1 MFHSAAYKHVP
12 IVQEN
17 PVEGIRN
24 NVLNTRI
31 ICEAAIEEEINNFI
45 LISSLILWTLRDFL
59 LLIICSLVISNIVC
73 NLCNQIQK
81 GLKIPRSLSLFLVLT
96 VISVIVFT
104 IFILVLPP
112 FIKEFN
118 EILVDIPN
126 GLSKINIL
134 INTNLNKFNV
144 LLYGEQSENVI
155 DIFSLINNV
164 VTIPDAST
172 IAKAIQESFKNLI
185 NIAGNLGS
193 GLLKLIFVL
202 AVSLMISI
210 EPKQYKEN
218 ILLLI
223 PKNYRNKF
231 RNILEKCNIALANWT
246 FSMVISSLSVGL
258 LSLIVLSILDVKYV
272 VSNALIAMVLNIIPN
287 IGPVISGI
295 FPISIALLD
304 NFWKP
309 LAVLGSYVIIQNIES
324 YIIMPSI
331 MKKKANLLPG
341 LTLISQFGFTF
352 IFGPLGLILS
362 LPLAVVIQVLIKES
376 FKDI

>member
-1 MFHSAAYKHVP
+1 MSSPSYFKL
-12 IVQEN
+12 IV
-17 PVEGIRN
+17 
-24 NVLNTRI
+24 
-31 ICEAAIEEEINNFI
+31 I
-45 LISSLILWTLRDFL
+45 LITSLIIWTLRDFL

-81 GLKIPRSLSLFLVLT
+81 RIKIPRSLSLFLVLT
-96 VISVIVFT
+96 SISVLVFT

-112 FIKEFN
+112 FVKEFN

-126 GLSKINIL
+126 GLSKIVDL
-134 INTNLNKFNV
+134 LNTNLNNLNSLF
-144 LLYGEQSENVI
+144 YGEKSENVL
-155 DIFSLINNV
+155 DIFNLINNV
-164 VTIPDAST
+164 VTIPDAAT
-172 IAKAIQESFKNLI
+172 IAKAIQESFMNLI

-202 AVSLMISI
+202 AVSLMISL
-210 EPKQYKEN
+210 EPTQYKEN
-218 ILLLI
+218 ILMLI

-231 RNILEKCNIALANWT
+231 RNILDKCNIALANWT
-246 FSMVISSLSVGL
+246 FSMVISSLSVGI

-309 LAVLGSYVIIQNIES
+309 MAVLGAYIIIQNIES
-324 YIIMPSI
+324 YLIMPSI

-376 FKDI
+376 IKEN

>member
-1 MFHSAAYKHVP
+1 MNSSSYFKLV
-12 IVQEN
+12 V
-17 PVEGIRN
+17 
-24 NVLNTRI
+24 
-31 ICEAAIEEEINNFI
+31 I
-45 LISSLILWTLRDFL
+45 LITLLIVWTLRDFL

-73 NLCNQIQK
+73 NLSNQIQK
-81 GLKIPRSLSLFLVLT
+81 GLKIPRSISLFLVLAF
-96 VISVIVFT
+96 ISVIIFT

-134 INTNLNKFNV
+134 INTNLNKFNS
-144 LLYGEQSENVI
+144 LFYGEQSENVI

-309 LAVLGSYVIIQNIES
+309 LAVLGAYVIIQNIES

>member
-1 MFHSAAYKHVP
+1 MRSSAYFKFAV
-12 IVQEN
+12 
-17 PVEGIRN
+17 
-24 NVLNTRI
+24 
-31 ICEAAIEEEINNFI
+31 I
-45 LISSLILWTLRDFL
+45 LFTSLIIWTLRDFL

-96 VISVIVFT
+96 VITIIVFT
-104 IFILVLPP
+104 IFIVVLPP
-112 FIKEFN
+112 FVREFN

-126 GLSKINIL
+126 GLSRIIFLLNS
-134 INTNLNKFNV
+134 NLNKLNNV
-144 LLYGEQSENVI
+144 FYGEDSENVI
-155 DIFSLINNV
+155 DIITLMNNV
-164 VTIPDAST
+164 VTIPDTAT
-172 IAKAIQESFKNLI
+172 IAKAIQESFMNLI

-202 AVSLMISI
+202 VVSLMISI
-210 EPKQYKEN
+210 EPTQYKEN

-231 RNILEKCNIALANWT
+231 RNILDKCNIALANWT

-272 VSNALIAMVLNIIPN
+272 VSNALIAMVLNIVPN
-287 IGPVISGI
+287 IGPVISAI

-309 LAVLGSYVIIQNIES
+309 LAVLGSYIIIQNIES

-352 IFGPLGLILS
+352 IFGPLGLVLS
-362 LPLAVVIQVLIKES
+362 LPLAVVIQVFIKES
-376 FKDI
+376 IKDI

>member
-1 MFHSAAYKHVP
+1 MSSSSYFKLLV
-12 IVQEN
+12 
-17 PVEGIRN
+17 
-24 NVLNTRI
+24 
-31 ICEAAIEEEINNFI
+31 I
-45 LISSLILWTLRDFL
+45 LITSLIVWTLRDFL

-81 GLKIPRSLSLFLVLT
+81 GLKIPRPLSLFLVLT

-104 IFILVLPP
+104 IIILVLPP

-231 RNILEKCNIALANWT
+231 RNILEKCNTALANWT

-309 LAVLGSYVIIQNIES
+309 LAVLGAYVIIQNIES

-331 MKKKANLLPG
+331 MKKKANVLPG

-362 LPLAVVIQVLIKES
+362 LPLAVVIQVLIKEL

>member
-1 MFHSAAYKHVP
+1 LSSSSYFKLLV
-12 IVQEN
+12 
-17 PVEGIRN
+17 
-24 NVLNTRI
+24 
-31 ICEAAIEEEINNFI
+31 I
-45 LISSLILWTLRDFL
+45 LITSLILWTLRDFL

-81 GLKIPRSLSLFLVLT
+81 SLKIPRSLSLFLVLI
-96 VISVIVFT
+96 VISIIVFT

-118 EILVDIPN
+118 EILIDIPN

-134 INTNLNKFNV
+134 INANLNKFNNFF
-144 LLYGEQSENVI
+144 YGKQSENNI

-172 IAKAIQESFKNLI
+172 IAKAIQESFRNLI

-202 AVSLMISI
+202 VVSLMISI

-231 RNILEKCNIALANWT
+231 RNILEQCNIALANWT

-272 VSNALIAMVLNIIPN
+272 VSNALIAMVLNVIPN
-287 IGPVISGI
+287 IGPVLSGI

-309 LAVLGSYVIIQNIES
+309 LAVLGAYVIIQNIES

>member
-1 MFHSAAYKHVP
+1 M
-12 IVQEN
+12 
-17 PVEGIRN
+17 
-24 NVLNTRI
+24 
-31 ICEAAIEEEINNFI
+31 
-45 LISSLILWTLRDFL
+45 
-59 LLIICSLVISNIVC
+59 
-73 NLCNQIQK
+73 QK

-134 INTNLNKFNV
+134 INTNLNKFNN
-144 LLYGEQSENVI
+144 LFYGEQSENVI

-231 RNILEKCNIALANWT
+231 RNILEKCNTALANWT

-258 LSLIVLSILDVKYV
+258 LSLIVLSLLDVKYV

>member
-1 MFHSAAYKHVP
+1 MNSSSYFKLV
-12 IVQEN
+12 V
-17 PVEGIRN
+17 
-24 NVLNTRI
+24 
-31 ICEAAIEEEINNFI
+31 I
-45 LISSLILWTLRDFL
+45 LITLLIVWILRDFL

-73 NLCNQIQK
+73 NLSNQIQK
-81 GLKIPRSLSLFLVLT
+81 GLKIPRSISLFLVLA
-96 VISVIVFT
+96 VISVIIFT

-134 INTNLNKFNV
+134 INTNLNKFNS
-144 LLYGEQSENVI
+144 LFYGEQSENVI

>member
-1 MFHSAAYKHVP
+1 MSSSSYFKLV
-12 IVQEN
+12 V
-17 PVEGIRN
+17 
-24 NVLNTRI
+24 
-31 ICEAAIEEEINNFI
+31 I
-45 LISSLILWTLRDFL
+45 LITSLIIWSLRDFL

-81 GLKIPRSLSLFLVLT
+81 GLKIPRLLSLLIVLT

-112 FIKEFN
+112 FVKEFN

-134 INTNLNKFNV
+134 INTNLNKLNNLF
-144 LLYGEQSENVI
+144 YGEESENVI
-155 DIFSLINNV
+155 EIFNLIDNV
-164 VTIPDAST
+164 VTIPDAAT

-193 GLLKLIFVL
+193 GLLRLIFVL
-202 AVSLMISI
+202 VVSLMISI

-231 RNILEKCNIALANWT
+231 RNILDKCNIALANWT

-331 MKKKANLLPG
+331 LKKKANLLPG
-341 LTLISQFGFTF
+341 ITLISQFGFTF
-352 IFGPLGLILS
+352 IFGPLGLVLS
-362 LPLAVVIQVLIKES
+362 LPLAVVIQVLIKETI
-376 FKDI
+376 KDI

>member
-1 MFHSAAYKHVP
+1 M
-12 IVQEN
+12 
-17 PVEGIRN
+17 
-24 NVLNTRI
+24 
-31 ICEAAIEEEINNFI
+31 
-45 LISSLILWTLRDFL
+45 
-59 LLIICSLVISNIVC
+59 ISNIVC

-81 GLKIPRSLSLFLVLT
+81 HLKIPRSLSLFIVLI
-96 VISVIVFT
+96 VISSIIFT

-134 INTNLNKFNV
+134 INTNLNKFNN
-144 LLYGEQSENVI
+144 LLYGEESENVI
-155 DIFSLINNV
+155 DIFNLINDI
-164 VTIPDAST
+164 VTIPDSAT
-172 IAKAIQESFKNLI
+172 IAKAIQESLKNLI

-193 GLLKLIFVL
+193 GLLRLIFVL
-202 AVSLMISI
+202 VVSLMISI

-231 RNILEKCNIALANWT
+231 RNILDKCNIALANWS
-246 FSMVISSLSVGL
+246 FSMVISSLTVGI
-258 LSLIVLSILDVKYV
+258 LSFIVLSILDVKYA

-309 LAVLGSYVIIQNIES
+309 LAVFGTYVIIQNIES

-376 FKDI
+376 IKDI

>member
-1 MFHSAAYKHVP
+1 
-12 IVQEN
+12 
-17 PVEGIRN
+17 
-24 NVLNTRI
+24 
-31 ICEAAIEEEINNFI
+31 
-45 LISSLILWTLRDFL
+45 
-59 LLIICSLVISNIVC
+59 
-73 NLCNQIQK
+73 
-81 GLKIPRSLSLFLVLT
+81 
-96 VISVIVFT
+96 
-104 IFILVLPP
+104 LPP

-126 GLSKINIL
+126 GLSKINL
-134 INTNLNKFNV
+134 LLNTNLNKFNS
-144 LLYGEQSENVI
+144 LIYGEESENVI
-155 DIFSLINNV
+155 DVFNLINNV
-164 VTIPDAST
+164 VTIPDAAT

-202 AVSLMISI
+202 VVSLMFSI

-231 RNILEKCNIALANWT
+231 RNILDKCNIALANWT

-272 VSNALIAMVLNIIPN
+272 VSNALIAMVLNIVPN

-309 LAVLGSYVIIQNIES
+309 LAVLGAYIIIQNIES

-352 IFGPLGLILS
+352 IFGPLGLVLS
-362 LPLAVVIQVLIKES
+362 LPLAVVIQVLIKETVN
-376 FKDI
+376 DI

>member
-1 MFHSAAYKHVP
+1 MNSSSYFKLV
-12 IVQEN
+12 V
-17 PVEGIRN
+17 
-24 NVLNTRI
+24 
-31 ICEAAIEEEINNFI
+31 I
-45 LISSLILWTLRDFL
+45 LITLLIVWTLRDFL

-73 NLCNQIQK
+73 NLSNQIQK
-81 GLKIPRSLSLFLVLT
+81 GLKIPRSISLFLVLA
-96 VISVIVFT
+96 VISVIIFT

-134 INTNLNKFNV
+134 INTNLNKFNS
-144 LLYGEQSENVI
+144 LFYGEQSENVI

-164 VTIPDAST
+164 VTIPDVST

-193 GLLKLIFVL
+193 GLLRLIFVL

-218 ILLLI
+218 VLLLI

>member
-1 MFHSAAYKHVP
+1 MNSSSYFKLV
-12 IVQEN
+12 V
-17 PVEGIRN
+17 
-24 NVLNTRI
+24 
-31 ICEAAIEEEINNFI
+31 I
-45 LISSLILWTLRDFL
+45 LITLLIVWILRDFL

-73 NLCNQIQK
+73 NLSNQIQK
-81 GLKIPRSLSLFLVLT
+81 GLKIPRSISLFLVLA
-96 VISVIVFT
+96 VISVIIFT

-134 INTNLNKFNV
+134 INTNLNKLNSLF
-144 LLYGEQSENVI
+144 YGEQSENVI
-155 DIFSLINNV
+155 DIFNLINNV
-164 VTIPDAST
+164 VTIPDVST

-202 AVSLMISI
+202 AVSLMISA

-231 RNILEKCNIALANWT
+231 RNILEKSNTALANWT

-309 LAVLGSYVIIQNIES
+309 LAVLGAYVIIQNIES

>member
-1 MFHSAAYKHVP
+1 
-12 IVQEN
+12 
-17 PVEGIRN
+17 
-24 NVLNTRI
+24 LNSSSY
-31 ICEAAIEEEINNFI
+31 FKLVVI
-45 LISSLILWTLRDFL
+45 LITSLIIWTLRNFL

-73 NLCNQIQK
+73 NLCNQVQK

-96 VISVIVFT
+96 VISIIVFT

-134 INTNLNKFNV
+134 INTNLNKFNS
-144 LLYGEQSENVI
+144 LFYGEQSENDI

-172 IAKAIQESFKNLI
+172 LAKAIQESFKNLI

-218 ILLLI
+218 VLLLI

-309 LAVLGSYVIIQNIES
+309 LAVLGSYIIIQNIES

>member
-1 MFHSAAYKHVP
+1 M
-12 IVQEN
+12 
-17 PVEGIRN
+17 
-24 NVLNTRI
+24 
-31 ICEAAIEEEINNFI
+31 
-45 LISSLILWTLRDFL
+45 
-59 LLIICSLVISNIVC
+59 ISNIVC
-73 NLCNQIQK
+73 NLCNQIQNW
-81 GLKIPRSLSLFLVLT
+81 LKIPRSLSLFFVLA

-104 IFILVLPP
+104 IIILVLPP
-112 FIKEFN
+112 FVKEFN

-134 INTNLNKFNV
+134 LNTYLNKFNN
-144 LLYGEQSENVI
+144 LFYGEESDNVI
-155 DIFSLINNV
+155 NTLNFFNDV
-164 VTIPDAST
+164 VTIPDAAT
-172 IAKAIQESFKNLI
+172 TAKAIQESLKNII
-185 NIAGNLGS
+185 NLAGNLGS
-193 GLLKLIFVL
+193 GILKIIFVL
-202 AVSLMISI
+202 VVSLMISL

-218 ILLLI
+218 ILILI

-231 RNILEKCNIALANWT
+231 RNILDKCNIALANWS

-258 LSLIVLSILDVKYV
+258 LSLIILSILDVKYV

-287 IGPVISGI
+287 IGPVISAI

-309 LAVLGSYVIIQNIES
+309 LAVLGAYIIIQNIES

-362 LPLAVVIQVLIKES
+362 LPLAVVIQVLIKETMD
-376 FKDI
+376 DI

>member
-1 MFHSAAYKHVP
+1 M
-12 IVQEN
+12 
-17 PVEGIRN
+17 
-24 NVLNTRI
+24 
-31 ICEAAIEEEINNFI
+31 
-45 LISSLILWTLRDFL
+45 
-59 LLIICSLVISNIVC
+59 
-73 NLCNQIQK
+73 QK

-112 FIKEFN
+112 FIREFN

-134 INTNLNKFNV
+134 INTNLNKFNI

-210 EPKQYKEN
+210 EPRQYKEN

>member
-1 MFHSAAYKHVP
+1 MSSSSYFKLV
-12 IVQEN
+12 V
-17 PVEGIRN
+17 
-24 NVLNTRI
+24 
-31 ICEAAIEEEINNFI
+31 I
-45 LISSLILWTLRDFL
+45 LITSLIIWTLRDFL

-134 INTNLNKFNV
+134 INTNLNKFNN
-144 LLYGEQSENVI
+144 LFYGEQSENVI

-309 LAVLGSYVIIQNIES
+309 LAVLGAYVIIQNIES

>member
-1 MFHSAAYKHVP
+1 MSSSSYFKLV
-12 IVQEN
+12 V
-17 PVEGIRN
+17 
-24 NVLNTRI
+24 
-31 ICEAAIEEEINNFI
+31 I
-45 LISSLILWTLRDFL
+45 LITSLIIWTLRDFL

-73 NLCNQIQK
+73 NLSNQIQK
-81 GLKIPRSLSLFLVLT
+81 GLKIPRSISLFLVLA
-96 VISVIVFT
+96 VISVIIFT

-134 INTNLNKFNV
+134 INTNLNKFNS
-144 LLYGEQSENVI
+144 LFYGEQSENVI

-164 VTIPDAST
+164 VTIPDVST

>member
-1 MFHSAAYKHVP
+1 MNSSSYFKLV
-12 IVQEN
+12 V
-17 PVEGIRN
+17 
-24 NVLNTRI
+24 
-31 ICEAAIEEEINNFI
+31 I
-45 LISSLILWTLRDFL
+45 LIISLILWTLRDFL

-134 INTNLNKFNV
+134 INSNLNKLNSLF
-144 LLYGEQSENVI
+144 YGKQSENFI

-172 IAKAIQESFKNLI
+172 IAKAVQESFKNLI

-309 LAVLGSYVIIQNIES
+309 LAVLGAYVIIQNIES

>member
-1 MFHSAAYKHVP
+1 M
-12 IVQEN
+12 
-17 PVEGIRN
+17 
-24 NVLNTRI
+24 
-31 ICEAAIEEEINNFI
+31 
-45 LISSLILWTLRDFL
+45 
-59 LLIICSLVISNIVC
+59 
-73 NLCNQIQK
+73 QK

-118 EILVDIPN
+118 EILVEIPN

-134 INTNLNKFNV
+134 INANLNKFNN
-144 LLYGEQSENVI
+144 LFYGEQSENVI

-309 LAVLGSYVIIQNIES
+309 LAVLGAYVIIQNIES

>member
-1 MFHSAAYKHVP
+1 
-12 IVQEN
+12 
-17 PVEGIRN
+17 
-24 NVLNTRI
+24 
-31 ICEAAIEEEINNFI
+31 
-45 LISSLILWTLRDFL
+45 
-59 LLIICSLVISNIVC
+59 
-73 NLCNQIQK
+73 
-81 GLKIPRSLSLFLVLT
+81 LFLVLT

-144 LLYGEQSENVI
+144 LIYGEQSENVI

-231 RNILEKCNIALANWT
+231 RNILEKSNTALANWT

-309 LAVLGSYVIIQNIES
+309 LAVLGAYVIIQNIES

>member
-1 MFHSAAYKHVP
+1 LSSSSYFKLV
-12 IVQEN
+12 V
-17 PVEGIRN
+17 
-24 NVLNTRI
+24 
-31 ICEAAIEEEINNFI
+31 I
-45 LISSLILWTLRDFL
+45 LITSLIIWTLRDFL

-73 NLCNQIQK
+73 NLCNQMQR
-81 GLKIPRSLSLFLVLT
+81 GLKIPRSLALFLVLT
-96 VISVIVFT
+96 VISVIIFT

-118 EILVDIPN
+118 EILLDIPN
-126 GLSKINIL
+126 GLSKVNIL
-134 INTNLNKFNV
+134 INTNLNKLNNLF
-144 LLYGEQSENVI
+144 YGEKSENVI
-155 DIFSLINNV
+155 DIFNLINNV
-164 VTIPDAST
+164 VTIPDVST

-309 LAVLGSYVIIQNIES
+309 LAVLGAYVIIQNIES

>member
-1 MFHSAAYKHVP
+1 M
-12 IVQEN
+12 
-17 PVEGIRN
+17 
-24 NVLNTRI
+24 
-31 ICEAAIEEEINNFI
+31 
-45 LISSLILWTLRDFL
+45 
-59 LLIICSLVISNIVC
+59 ISNIVC
-73 NLCNQIQK
+73 NLSNQLQK
-81 GLKIPRSLSLFLVLT
+81 GFKIPRFLSLFFVLT
-96 VISVIVFT
+96 VISLLVFT
-104 IFILVLPP
+104 ILILILPP
-112 FIKEFN
+112 FVREFN
-118 EILVDIPN
+118 EILVDVPN

-134 INTNLNKFNV
+134 LNTNLNKFNS
-144 LLYGEQSENVI
+144 LFYGEESENVI
-155 DIFSLINNV
+155 DIFNLINEI
-164 VTIPDAST
+164 VTIPDTTT
-172 IAKAIQESFKNLI
+172 IVKAIQESFKNLI
-185 NIAGNLGS
+185 NFAGNLGS

-202 AVSLMISI
+202 VVSLMISI

-231 RNILEKCNIALANWT
+231 RNILDKCNIALANWSL
-246 FSMVISSLSVGL
+246 SMVISSLSVGL
-258 LSLIVLSILDVKYV
+258 LSLIVLSVLDVKYV

-287 IGPVISGI
+287 IGPVISCI
-295 FPISIALLD
+295 FPITVALLD

-309 LAVLGSYVIIQNIES
+309 LAVLGAYVIIQNIES

-376 FKDI
+376 IKDA

>member
-1 MFHSAAYKHVP
+1 MSSSSYFKLV
-12 IVQEN
+12 V
-17 PVEGIRN
+17 
-24 NVLNTRI
+24 
-31 ICEAAIEEEINNFI
+31 I
-45 LISSLILWTLRDFL
+45 LITSLIIWTLRDFL

-81 GLKIPRSLSLFLVLT
+81 GIKIPRSLSLFLVLT
-96 VISVIVFT
+96 FISVIVFT

-112 FIKEFN
+112 FVKEFN

-134 INTNLNKFNV
+134 INTNLNKLNRLF
-144 LLYGEQSENVI
+144 YGDESENVI
-155 DIFSLINNV
+155 EIINLIDNV
-164 VTIPDAST
+164 VSIPDAAT
-172 IAKAIQESFKNLI
+172 IAKAIQESFKNII
-185 NIAGNLGS
+185 NLAGNLGS

-202 AVSLMISI
+202 VVSLMISI

-231 RNILEKCNIALANWT
+231 RNILDKCNIALANWA
-246 FSMVISSLSVGL
+246 FSMIISSLSVGL

-309 LAVLGSYVIIQNIES
+309 LAVLGAYVIIQNIES

>member
-1 MFHSAAYKHVP
+1 M
-12 IVQEN
+12 
-17 PVEGIRN
+17 
-24 NVLNTRI
+24 
-31 ICEAAIEEEINNFI
+31 
-45 LISSLILWTLRDFL
+45 
-59 LLIICSLVISNIVC
+59 
-73 NLCNQIQK
+73 QK
-81 GLKIPRSLSLFLVLT
+81 GLKIPRVLSLFLVLT

-118 EILVDIPN
+118 ELLVDIPN

-134 INTNLNKFNV
+134 INTNLNKLNNIF
-144 LLYGEQSENVI
+144 YGEKSENVV
-155 DIFSLINNV
+155 DIFNLINNV
-164 VTIPDAST
+164 VTIPDVST

-258 LSLIVLSILDVKYV
+258 LSLIVLSILDVKYI
-272 VSNALIAMVLNIIPN
+272 VSNALIAMVLNVIPN

-309 LAVLGSYVIIQNIES
+309 LAVLGAYVIIQNIES

-362 LPLAVVIQVLIKES
+362 LPLAVVIQVIIKES
-376 FKDI
+376 IKDI

>member
-1 MFHSAAYKHVP
+1 
-12 IVQEN
+12 
-17 PVEGIRN
+17 
-24 NVLNTRI
+24 LNSSSY
-31 ICEAAIEEEINNFI
+31 FKLVVI
-45 LISSLILWTLRDFL
+45 LITLLIIWILRDFL

-73 NLCNQIQK
+73 NLSNQIQK
-81 GLKIPRSLSLFLVLT
+81 GLKIPRSISLILVLA
-96 VISVIVFT
+96 VISVIIFT

-118 EILVDIPN
+118 EILVEIPN

-134 INTNLNKFNV
+134 INTNLNKFNS
-144 LLYGEQSENVI
+144 LFYGEQSENVI

-164 VTIPDAST
+164 VTIPDVST

-218 ILLLI
+218 VLLLI

-258 LSLIVLSILDVKYV
+258 LSIIVLSILDVKYV
-272 VSNALIAMVLNIIPN
+272 VSNALIAMVLNVIPN
-287 IGPVISGI
+287 IGPDISGI

-309 LAVLGSYVIIQNIES
+309 LAVLGAYVIIQNIES

-362 LPLAVVIQVLIKES
+362 LPLAVVIKVLIKES

>member
-1 MFHSAAYKHVP
+1 MSSSSYFKLV
-12 IVQEN
+12 V
-17 PVEGIRN
+17 
-24 NVLNTRI
+24 
-31 ICEAAIEEEINNFI
+31 I
-45 LISSLILWTLRDFL
+45 LITLIIVWTLRDFL

-81 GLKIPRSLSLFLVLT
+81 GLKIPRSISLFLVLA
-96 VISVIVFT
+96 VISVIIFT

-134 INTNLNKFNV
+134 INTNLNKFNS
-144 LLYGEQSENVI
+144 LFYGEQSENVI

-164 VTIPDAST
+164 VTIPDVST

-193 GLLKLIFVL
+193 GLLRLIFVL

-218 ILLLI
+218 VLLLI

-309 LAVLGSYVIIQNIES
+309 LAVLGSYVIIQN
-324 YIIMPSI
+324 
-331 MKKKANLLPG
+331 
-341 LTLISQFGFTF
+341 
-352 IFGPLGLILS
+352 LS
-362 LPLAVVIQVLIKES
+362 LIHI
-376 FKDI
+376 

>member
-1 MFHSAAYKHVP
+1 
-12 IVQEN
+12 
-17 PVEGIRN
+17 
-24 NVLNTRI
+24 LNSSLY
-31 ICEAAIEEEINNFI
+31 FKLVVI
-45 LISSLILWTLRDFL
+45 LITLLIVWTLRDFL

-73 NLCNQIQK
+73 NLSNQIQK
-81 GLKIPRSLSLFLVLT
+81 GLKIPRTISLFLVLA
-96 VISVIVFT
+96 VISVIIFT

-134 INTNLNKFNV
+134 INTNLNKFNS
-144 LLYGEQSENVI
+144 LFYGEQSENVI

-164 VTIPDAST
+164 VTIPDVST

-193 GLLKLIFVL
+193 GLLRLIFVL

-246 FSMVISSLSVGL
+246 FSMVISSISVGL

-376 FKDI
+376 FKDF